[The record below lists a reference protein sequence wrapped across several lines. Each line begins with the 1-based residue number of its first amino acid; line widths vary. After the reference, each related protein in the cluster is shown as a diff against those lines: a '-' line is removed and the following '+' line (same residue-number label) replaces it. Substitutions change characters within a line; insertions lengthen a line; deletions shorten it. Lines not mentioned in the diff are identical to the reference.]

1 MVVDISPVNV
11 SPGAQAM
18 TQFLTVMEDIDL
30 GDQLKR
36 ATARKIVDEKLQVV
50 VKVRTLQFVYFLWFY
65 LNNFTFSFYRKRTVY
80 YDNFF

>member
-1 MVVDISPVNV
+1 VVVDISPVNV

-18 TQFLTVMEDIDL
+18 SYEFLTVMKDIDL

-50 VKVRTLQFVYFLWFY
+50 VKV
-65 LNNFTFSFYRKRTVY
+65 
-80 YDNFF
+80 

>member
-65 LNNFTFSFYRKRTVY
+65 LNNFTFSFDRKRTVY

>member
-1 MVVDISPVNV
+1 
-11 SPGAQAM
+11 M

-50 VKVRTLQFVYFLWFY
+50 VKVRYC
-65 LNNFTFSFYRKRTVY
+65 NFILFKSSIPIIFKLFFSS
-80 YDNFF
+80 

>member
-36 ATARKIVDEKLQVV
+36 ATARKIVNEKLQVV

-65 LNNFTFSFYRKRTVY
+65 LNNFKISLLIVKG
-80 YDNFF
+80 

>member
-1 MVVDISPVNV
+1 VVVDISPVNV

-50 VKVRTLQFVYFLWFY
+50 VKVRILFMVLPQ
-65 LNNFTFSFYRKRTVY
+65 
-80 YDNFF
+80 

>member
-18 TQFLTVMEDIDL
+18 TEFLTVMKDIDL

-50 VKVRTLQFVYFLWFY
+50 VIVR
-65 LNNFTFSFYRKRTVY
+65 
-80 YDNFF
+80 

>member
-18 TQFLTVMEDIDL
+18 TEFLTVMKDIDL
-30 GDQLKR
+30 GDHLKR

-50 VKVRTLQFVYFLWFY
+50 VKVREQFKHI
-65 LNNFTFSFYRKRTVY
+65 FTASK
-80 YDNFF
+80 